1 MDPIDDYI
9 SFSEECL
16 SVDGLALVEYALELK
31 AQGCSIN
38 LAGASGVGNGVGA
51 VVEVAECL
59 VVDHCKLA
67 KLAIC
72 SSRCTLTPNDSVDLE
87 SYVAHT

>member
-38 LAGASGVGNGVGA
+38 LAGASGVGNGVGGGGGG
-51 VVEVAECL
+51 VFGRRSLQSHLLEQVHVEL
-59 VVDHCKLA
+59 KH
-67 KLAIC
+67 AI
-72 SSRCTLTPNDSVDLE
+72 
-87 SYVAHT
+87 